1 MRLLYLLIK
10 YVGLCR
16 PRCCSRSRRL
26 LFYAQCGDEGAA
38 TDAATKKSL
47 KNRTLRWF
55 GFLLVILCCTQCKK

>member
-10 YVGLCR
+10 YADLCR
-16 PRCCSRSRRL
+16 PRCCRRSRKF

-47 KNRTLRWF
+47 KNRTLR
-55 GFLLVILCCTQCKK
+55 